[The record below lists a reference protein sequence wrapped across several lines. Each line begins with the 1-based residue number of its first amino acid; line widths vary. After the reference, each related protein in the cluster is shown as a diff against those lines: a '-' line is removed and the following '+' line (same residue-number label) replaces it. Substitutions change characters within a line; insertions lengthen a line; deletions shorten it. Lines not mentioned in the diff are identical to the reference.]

1 VGKYEFRGAKM
12 SLITLKTIY
21 EILGEKFII
30 SYYQRRYRWTKEQVE
45 QLLKD
50 IWEFSN
56 KNKNENEFYCLQP
69 IVVKKTGN
77 GWELIDGQQRLTTI
91 YIILKVIEDIHL
103 KRPIREAYNKEIFY
117 LNYQVRENFDE
128 ILNGKS
134 CVHNSIKEKNIDFY
148 CICESYDTVKNWFQS
163 NQFNF
168 NKYNKFLS
176 TLLAEEDKDNPVK
189 VIWYEVEED
198 ADAVEIFT
206 RLNIGKI
213 PLTNAELIKAL
224 FLNSSNFANS
234 NQEQI
239 RLKQLQIATEWDEIG
254 YTLQKDE
261 FWFFIFDKNNKT
273 FSDRNYD
280 TRIEY
285 IFDLMKKRP
294 KDAEDHFT
302 FYKFYEDLKSKD
314 IESLWKE
321 IKRFFYTLKE
331 WYEDNEFYHLIGYL
345 IATGKD
351 IASIK
356 DEYDPKTN
364 KDEYDPKTK
373 SGFKE
378 YLKDEIFKTINN
390 GASNVDEALEK
401 IKGLEYGS
409 DNVKNVLLLFNILIL
424 LNNKGANIRFPFD
437 RYKKEKWDIEHV
449 FSQTDIELKGKA
461 LKEYVKLI
469 LEFWTGE
476 KVEME
481 RLDENAV
488 NELEKKLDENVS
500 KELFR
505 KLVKVYNKDKDAKK
519 LFNEVKKE
527 LIEAFQE
534 EKIED
539 RDNISNLVLLD
550 AGTNRAYKNAF
561 FPIKRDIILEKIK
574 SGSFVPIG
582 TQNVFLKAYSKRFD
596 KIMFWTKDDAKDYL
610 DAIIETFKTFFKQ
623 RGDKNEQR

>member
-1 VGKYEFRGAKM
+1 VKKYEFRGAKM
-12 SLITLKTIY
+12 SRITLKTIY

-30 SYYQRRYRWTKEQVE
+30 SYYQRGYRWTKEQVE
-45 QLLKD
+45 QLLED
-50 IWEFSN
+50 IREFSE

-69 IVVKKTGN
+69 IVVKNTGD

-91 YIILKVIEDIHL
+91 YVILKVIEDIHL
-103 KRPIREAYNKEIFY
+103 KRTIREGFNKEIFY
-117 LNYQVRENFDE
+117 LDYQVRENFDK
-128 ILNGKS
+128 ILNGES
-134 CVHNSIKEKNIDFY
+134 CDDDSIKEKNIDFY
-148 CICESYDTVKNWFQS
+148 YICESYNTVKNWFQS

-168 NKYNKFLS
+168 NKYNRFLS

-189 VIWYEVEED
+189 VIWYEIEKD
-198 ADAVEIFT
+198 TDAVEIFT

-239 RLKQLQIATEWDEIG
+239 RLKQLQIATEWDEIE
-254 YTLQKDE
+254 YTLQKDG
-261 FWFFIFDKNNKT
+261 FWFFILDKNNKT

-285 IFDLMKKRP
+285 IFDLIKKRP
-294 KDAEDHFT
+294 KYAEDYFT
-302 FYKFYEDLKSKD
+302 FYEFYKDLKSKD
-314 IESLWKE
+314 IENLWKE

-345 IATGKD
+345 IVAGKD
-351 IASIK
+351 ITSIK
-356 DEYDPKTN
+356 DEYDRKI
-364 KDEYDPKTK
+364 K
-373 SGFKE
+373 SEFRK
-378 YLKDEIFKTINN
+378 YLKEEIYKTIFTRNN
-390 GASNVDEALEK
+390 GDPNENKALGN
-401 IKGLEYGS
+401 IKELEYGS
-409 DNVKNVLLLFNILIL
+409 DNVKNVLLLFNVLIL
-424 LNNKGANIRFPFD
+424 LNNKGANMRFPFD

-449 FSQTDIELKGKA
+449 FSQTDVDLKGNA

-481 RLDENAV
+481 QLDGNTV
-488 NELEKKLDENVS
+488 NELEKKLDKSVS
-500 KELFR
+500 KELFG
-505 KLVKVYNKDKDAKK
+505 KLVKVYNKDKDTKE
-519 LFNEVKKE
+519 LFDEVKKE
-527 LIEAFQE
+527 LIKAFQE
-534 EKIED
+534 EKIEN
-539 RDNISNLVLLD
+539 RANISNLVLLD

-561 FPIKRDIILEKIK
+561 FPIKRGIILEKIK

-596 KIMFWTKDDAKDYL
+596 KIMFWTEDDAKDYL
-610 DAIIETFKTFFKQ
+610 DAIIETFNAFFNQ
-623 RGDKNEQR
+623 RGDKSERQQ

>member
-1 VGKYEFRGAKM
+1 M

-21 EILGEKFII
+21 ELLGEKFII
-30 SYYQRRYRWTKEQVE
+30 SYYQRGYRWTKEQIE
-45 QLLKD
+45 QLLED
-50 IWEFSN
+50 IWEFSE
-56 KNKNENEFYCLQP
+56 KNKDENEFYCLQP
-69 IVVKKTGN
+69 IVVKKTED

-91 YIILKVIEDIHL
+91 YIILKVIEDLHL
-103 KRPIREAYNKEIFY
+103 RRSIKEAYNKDIFY
-117 LNYQVRENFDE
+117 LDYQVRENFDK
-128 ILNGKS
+128 ILNGGS
-134 CVHNSIKEKNIDFY
+134 CDDNSIKEKNIDFY
-148 CICESYDTVKNWFQS
+148 YICESYNIVKKWFRN

-176 TLLAEEDKDNPVK
+176 TLLAEEDKDHPVK

-224 FLNSSNFANS
+224 FLSSSNFANS
-234 NQEQI
+234 DQEQI
-239 RLKQLQIATEWDEIG
+239 RLKQLQIASEWDEIE
-254 YTLQKDE
+254 YTLQNDE

-285 IFDLMKKRP
+285 IFDLIKKRP
-294 KDAEDHFT
+294 KDAEDYFT
-302 FYKFYEDLKSKD
+302 FYKFYEELKSKD
-314 IESLWKE
+314 IETLWKE

-351 IASIK
+351 ITSIK
-356 DEYDPKTN
+356 DEYDR
-364 KDEYDPKTK
+364 KTK
-373 SGFKE
+373 SDFRK
-378 YLKDEIFKTINN
+378 YLKDEIKKTISTNN
-390 GASNVDEALEK
+390 GDQNLNQILEN
-401 IKGLEYGS
+401 IRELEYG
-409 DNVKNVLLLFNILIL
+409 DNKVKNVLLLFNILIL

-449 FSQTDIELKGKA
+449 FSQIDIDLKGKT

-476 KVEME
+476 KIETE
-481 RLDENAV
+481 QLDGNTV
-488 NELEKKLDENVS
+488 NELEKKLDGSVS
-500 KELFR
+500 KELFG
-505 KLVKVYNKDKDAKK
+505 KLVEVYNKDKDAKE
-519 LFNEVKKE
+519 LFDELKKE
-527 LIEAFQE
+527 LRKAFQE

-561 FPIKRDIILEKIK
+561 FPIKRAIILEKIK

-596 KIMFWTKDDAKDYL
+596 KIMFWTEDDAKDYL
-610 DAIIETFKTFFKQ
+610 DAIIETFKTFFNQ
-623 RGDKNEQR
+623 RGDENE

>member
-1 VGKYEFRGAKM
+1 M
-12 SLITLKTIY
+12 SPITLKTIY
-21 EILGEKFII
+21 DMLGKKFII
-30 SYYQRRYRWTKEQVE
+30 SYYQRGYRWAKEQVE
-45 QLLKD
+45 QLLED
-50 IWEFSN
+50 IWEFSQ
-56 KNKNENEFYCLQP
+56 KNKNEDEFYCLQP
-69 IVVKKTGN
+69 IVVKKTKEKTEDGC
-77 GWELIDGQQRLTTI
+77 WELIDGQQRLTTI

-103 KRPIREAYNKEIFY
+103 KKTISEAYNKEIFH
-117 LNYQVRENFDE
+117 LNYQVREKFDE
-128 ILNGKS
+128 ILDGKS
-134 CVHNSIKEKNIDFY
+134 CDDESIKEKNIDFY
-148 CICESYDTVKNWFQS
+148 YICESYNTVKNWFKR

-176 TLLAEEDKDNPVK
+176 TLLAEEDEDNPVK
-189 VIWYEVEED
+189 VIWYEVEEN

-213 PLTNAELIKAL
+213 PLTNAELIRAL

-234 NQEQI
+234 NQDDQEQI
-239 RLKQLQIATEWDEIG
+239 RLKQLQIATEWDEIE
-254 YTLQKDE
+254 YTLQRDE

-285 IFDLMKKRP
+285 IFDLIKERP
-294 KDAEDHFT
+294 KDAEDYFT

-331 WYEDNEFYHLIGYL
+331 WYENNESYHLIGYL

-351 IASIK
+351 ILSIK
-356 DEYDPKTN
+356 DEYDR
-364 KDEYDPKTK
+364 KTK
-373 SGFKE
+373 SEFRK
-378 YLKDEIFKTINN
+378 YLKEEVYKTIFNN
-390 GASNVDEALEK
+390 GDPNINEALES
-401 IKGLEYGS
+401 IKELEYGR
-409 DNVKNVLLLFNILIL
+409 DNTKIRNILLLFNILIL

-449 FSQTDIELKGKA
+449 FSQTDIDLKGKT

-476 KVEME
+476 KVETE
-481 RLDENAV
+481 
-488 NELEKKLDENVS
+488 KLDKNTANALEEKLDKSVN

-505 KLVKVYNKDKDAKK
+505 KLVEIYNKDKDAKE
-519 LFNEVKKE
+519 LFDEVKKE

-534 EKIED
+534 EEIEN

-561 FPIKRDIILEKIK
+561 FPIKRAIILEKIK
-574 SGSFVPIG
+574 NGNFVPIG

-596 KIMFWTKDDAKDYL
+596 NIMFWTEDDAKDYL
-610 DAIIETFKTFFKQ
+610 NAIIDTFNAFFNQ
-623 RGDKNEQR
+623 RGNENE

>member
-1 VGKYEFRGAKM
+1 M

-234 NQEQI
+234 SQEQI

-390 GASNVDEALEK
+390 GASNVDEALEN
-401 IKGLEYGS
+401 IKELEYGR
-409 DNVKNVLLLFNILIL
+409 DNTKIRSVLLLFNILIL
-424 LNNKGANIRFPFD
+424 LNNKGANTRFPFD
-437 RYKKEKWDIEHV
+437 RYKKEKWDIEHI
-449 FSQTDIELKGKA
+449 FSQTDIEFKGKA

-469 LEFWTGE
+469 IEFWTGE

>member
-1 VGKYEFRGAKM
+1 MEKYKFQGAKM
-12 SLITLKTIY
+12 SQITLKKIY

-30 SYYQRRYRWTKEQVE
+30 SYYQRGYRWTKEQVE
-45 QLLKD
+45 QLLED
-50 IWEFSN
+50 IWEFSE

-69 IVVKKTGN
+69 IVVKNIGDS
-77 GWELIDGQQRLTTI
+77 WELIDGQQRLTTI
-91 YIILKVIEDIHL
+91 YLILRFIELKLLRGDSLKNDYGKDIFS
-103 KRPIREAYNKEIFY
+103 IDYE
-117 LNYQVRENFDE
+117 VREGSKDFLLE
-128 ILNGKS
+128 ITKVEN
-134 CVHNSIKEKNIDFY
+134 NSRSDNNIDFY
-148 CICESYDTVKNWFQS
+148 HISKAYQTIVSFFD
-163 NQFNF
+163 
-168 NKYNKFLS
+168 YPNKFNRSNLDD
-176 TLLAEEDKDNPVK
+176 LLKILLYRVK
-189 VIWYEVEED
+189 VIWYEVEKD

-224 FLNSSNFANS
+224 FLNSSNFANAS
-234 NQEQI
+234 QEQI
-239 RLKQLQIATEWDEIG
+239 RLKQLQIATEWDEIE

-273 FSDRNYD
+273 FSDKNYD

-294 KDAEDHFT
+294 KDAEDYFT
-302 FYKFYEDLKSKD
+302 FYEFYKDLKSKDEDFKSKD

-321 IKRFFYTLKE
+321 IKRFFYTFKQ
-331 WYEDNEFYHLIGYL
+331 WYENNEFYHLIGYL

-351 IASIK
+351 ILSIK
-356 DEYDPKTN
+356 DEYDR
-364 KDEYDPKTK
+364 KTK
-373 SGFKE
+373 SEFRK
-378 YLKDEIFKTINN
+378 YLKEEVYKTIFNN
-390 GASNVDEALEK
+390 GDSNINKALES
-401 IKGLEYGS
+401 IKELEYGR
-409 DNVKNVLLLFNILIL
+409 DNTKIRNVLLLFNILIL

-437 RYKKEKWDIEHV
+437 RFKKEKWDIEHV
-449 FSQTDIELKGKA
+449 FSQTDIDLKGNA

-476 KVEME
+476 KVE
-481 RLDENAV
+481 A
-488 NELEKKLDENVS
+488 KKLDENTVNALEDKLDKSVS

-505 KLVKVYNKDKDAKK
+505 KLVEIYNKDKDAKE
-519 LFNEVKKE
+519 LFDEVKKE

-561 FPIKRDIILEKIK
+561 FPIKRAIILEKIK

-596 KIMFWTKDDAKDYL
+596 KIMFWTEDDAKDYL
-610 DAIIETFKTFFKQ
+610 DAIIETFKAFFNQ
-623 RGDKNEQR
+623 RGDKNEQRQ

>member
-1 VGKYEFRGAKM
+1 M
-12 SLITLKTIY
+12 SPITLKTIY
-21 EILGEKFII
+21 DILGEKFII
-30 SYYQRRYRWTKEQVE
+30 SYYQRGYRWAKEQVE
-45 QLLKD
+45 QLLED
-50 IWEFSN
+50 IWEFSQ
-56 KNKNENEFYCLQP
+56 KNKNEDEFYCLQP
-69 IVVKKTGN
+69 IVVKKTKEKTEDGC
-77 GWELIDGQQRLTTI
+77 WELIDGQQRLTTI

-103 KRPIREAYNKEIFY
+103 KKTISEAYNKEIFH
-117 LNYQVRENFDE
+117 LNYQVREKFDE
-128 ILNGKS
+128 ILDGKS
-134 CVHNSIKEKNIDFY
+134 CDDESIKEKNIDFY
-148 CICESYDTVKNWFQS
+148 YICESYNTVKNWFKR

-176 TLLAEEDKDNPVK
+176 TLLAEEDEDNPVK
-189 VIWYEVEED
+189 VIWYEVEEN

-213 PLTNAELIKAL
+213 PLTNAELIRAL

-234 NQEQI
+234 NQDDQEQI
-239 RLKQLQIATEWDEIG
+239 RLKQLQIATEWDEIE
-254 YTLQKDE
+254 YTLQRDE

-285 IFDLMKKRP
+285 IFDLIKERP
-294 KDAEDHFT
+294 KDAEDYFT

-331 WYEDNEFYHLIGYL
+331 WYENNESYHLIGYL

-351 IASIK
+351 ILSIK
-356 DEYDPKTN
+356 DEYDR
-364 KDEYDPKTK
+364 KTK
-373 SGFKE
+373 SEFRK
-378 YLKDEIFKTINN
+378 YLKEEVYKTIFNN
-390 GASNVDEALEK
+390 GDPNINEALES
-401 IKGLEYGS
+401 IKELEYGR
-409 DNVKNVLLLFNILIL
+409 DNTKIRNILLLFNILIL

-449 FSQTDIELKGKA
+449 FSQTDIDLKGKT

-476 KVEME
+476 KVETE
-481 RLDENAV
+481 
-488 NELEKKLDENVS
+488 KLDKNTANALEEKLDKSVN

-505 KLVKVYNKDKDAKK
+505 KLVEIYNKDKDAKE
-519 LFNEVKKE
+519 LFDEVKKE

-534 EKIED
+534 EEIEN

-561 FPIKRDIILEKIK
+561 FPIKRAIILEKIK
-574 SGSFVPIG
+574 NGNFVPIG

-596 KIMFWTKDDAKDYL
+596 NIMFWTEDDAKDYL
-610 DAIIETFKTFFKQ
+610 NAIIDTFNAFFNQ
-623 RGDKNEQR
+623 RGNENE

>member
-1 VGKYEFRGAKM
+1 M
-12 SLITLKTIY
+12 SPITLKTIY
-21 EILGEKFII
+21 DMLGKKFII
-30 SYYQRRYRWTKEQVE
+30 SYYQRGYRWAKEQVE
-45 QLLKD
+45 QLLED
-50 IWEFSN
+50 IWEFSQ
-56 KNKNENEFYCLQP
+56 KNKNEDEFYCLQP
-69 IVVKKTGN
+69 IVVKKTKEKTEDGC
-77 GWELIDGQQRLTTI
+77 WELIDGQQRLTTI

-103 KRPIREAYNKEIFY
+103 KKTISEAYNKEIFH
-117 LNYQVRENFDE
+117 LNYQVREKFDE
-128 ILNGKS
+128 ILDGKS
-134 CVHNSIKEKNIDFY
+134 CDDESIKEKNIDFY
-148 CICESYDTVKNWFQS
+148 YICESYNTVKNWFKR

-176 TLLAEEDKDNPVK
+176 TLLAEEDEDNPVK
-189 VIWYEVEED
+189 VIWYEVEEN

-213 PLTNAELIKAL
+213 PLTNAELIRAL

-234 NQEQI
+234 NQDDQEQI
-239 RLKQLQIATEWDEIG
+239 RLKQLQIATEWDEIE
-254 YTLQKDE
+254 YTLQRDE

-285 IFDLMKKRP
+285 IFDLIKERP
-294 KDAEDHFT
+294 KDAEDYFT

-331 WYEDNEFYHLIGYL
+331 WYENNESYHLIGYL
-345 IATGKD
+345 IATGKG
-351 IASIK
+351 ILSIK
-356 DEYDPKTN
+356 DEYDR
-364 KDEYDPKTK
+364 KTK
-373 SGFKE
+373 SEFRK
-378 YLKDEIFKTINN
+378 YLKEEVYKTIFNN
-390 GASNVDEALEK
+390 GDPNINEALES
-401 IKGLEYGS
+401 IKELEYGR
-409 DNVKNVLLLFNILIL
+409 DNTKIRNILLLFNILIL

-449 FSQTDIELKGKA
+449 FSQTDIDLKGKT

-476 KVEME
+476 KVETE
-481 RLDENAV
+481 
-488 NELEKKLDENVS
+488 KLDKNTANALEEKLDKSVN

-505 KLVKVYNKDKDAKK
+505 KLVEIYNKDKDAKE
-519 LFNEVKKE
+519 LFDEVKKE

-534 EKIED
+534 EEIEN

-561 FPIKRDIILEKIK
+561 FPIKRAIILEKIK
-574 SGSFVPIG
+574 NGNFVPIG

-596 KIMFWTKDDAKDYL
+596 NIMFWTEDDAKDYL
-610 DAIIETFKTFFKQ
+610 NAIIDTFNAFFNQ
-623 RGDKNEQR
+623 RGNENE

>member
-1 VGKYEFRGAKM
+1 MCKIELRTV
-12 SLITLKTIY
+12 Y

-30 SYYQRRYRWTKEQVE
+30 PYYQRGYRWTKEQVE
-45 QLLKD
+45 QLLED
-50 IWEFSN
+50 IWEFSE
-56 KNKNENEFYCLQP
+56 KNKNEEEFYCLQP
-69 IVVKKTGN
+69 IVVKNTGD

-91 YIILKVIEDIHL
+91 YIILKIIEDIHL
-103 KRPIREAYNKEIFY
+103 KRAILEAYNKEVFY
-117 LNYQVRENFDE
+117 LDYQVRENFDK
-128 ILNGKS
+128 ILNGES
-134 CVHNSIKEKNIDFY
+134 CDDDSIKEKNIDFY
-148 CICESYDTVKNWFQS
+148 YICESYNTVKNWFQS

-189 VIWYEVEED
+189 IIWYEVEKD

-213 PLTNAELIKAL
+213 PLTSAELIRAL

-239 RLKQLQIATEWDEIG
+239 RLKQLQIATEWDEIE
-254 YTLQKDE
+254 YTLQKKE
-261 FWFFIFDKNNKT
+261 FWYFIFDKNNKT

-285 IFDLMKKRP
+285 TFDLMKKRP
-294 KDAEDHFT
+294 KDAENYFT

-314 IESLWKE
+314 IESLWKK
-321 IKRFFYTLKE
+321 IKRFFYTLRE

-351 IASIK
+351 ITSIK
-356 DEYDPKTN
+356 DEYDK
-364 KDEYDPKTK
+364 KTK
-373 SGFKE
+373 SEFRK
-378 YLKDEIFKTINN
+378 YLKEEIYKTIFPIDN
-390 GASNVDEALEK
+390 GYTDINKALER
-401 IKGLEYGS
+401 IKGLEYG
-409 DNVKNVLLLFNILIL
+409 DDKVKNVLLLFNILIL

-449 FSQTDIELKGKA
+449 FSQTDIDLRGNA
-461 LKEYVKLI
+461 LKEYVRLI

-476 KVEME
+476 EIETEQLDEERINELEE
-481 RLDENAV
+481 RLDES
-488 NELEKKLDENVS
+488 VS
-500 KELFR
+500 KELFG
-505 KLVKVYNKDKDAKK
+505 KLVEVYNKDKNTRE
-519 LFNEVKKE
+519 LFDKVNKE
-527 LIEAFQE
+527 LIEAFHE
-534 EKIED
+534 EKIEN

-561 FPIKRDIILEKIK
+561 FPIKRSIILEKIK

-596 KIMFWTKDDAKDYL
+596 KIMFWTEGDAKDYL
-610 DAIIETFKTFFKQ
+610 DAITETFNAFFNQ
-623 RGDKNEQR
+623 RGDENE

>member
-1 VGKYEFRGAKM
+1 MHLRENNLFRGAKM
-12 SLITLKTIY
+12 SQIILKTIY
-21 EILGEKFII
+21 DILGEKFII
-30 SYYQRRYRWTKEQVE
+30 SYYQRGYRWTKEQVE
-45 QLLKD
+45 QLLED
-50 IWEFSN
+50 IWEFSE

-69 IVVKKTGN
+69 IVVKNIKD

-91 YIILKVIEDIHL
+91 YIILKIIEDIHL
-103 KRPIREAYNKEIFY
+103 RRIIREAYNKEIFY
-117 LNYQVRENFDE
+117 LDYQVRENLDK
-128 ILNGKS
+128 ILNGES
-134 CVHNSIKEKNIDFY
+134 CDDNSIKEKNIDFY
-148 CICESYDTVKNWFQS
+148 YICESYNIVKNWFQN

-176 TLLAEEDKDNPVK
+176 TLLAEEDKDHPVK

-224 FLNSSNFANS
+224 FLSSSNFANS
-234 NQEQI
+234 DQEQI
-239 RLKQLQIATEWDEIG
+239 RLKQLQIASEWDEIE

-261 FWFFIFDKNNKT
+261 FWFFIFDKINKT

-294 KDAEDHFT
+294 KDAEDYFT
-302 FYKFYEDLKSKD
+302 FYKFYEELKSKD

-345 IATGKD
+345 IVTGKD
-351 IASIK
+351 ITYIK
-356 DEYDPKTN
+356 DEYDR
-364 KDEYDPKTK
+364 KTK
-373 SGFKE
+373 SEFRK
-378 YLKDEIFKTINN
+378 YLKEEIKNTISTENIR
-390 GASNVDEALEK
+390 E
-401 IKGLEYGS
+401 LEYG
-409 DNVKNVLLLFNILIL
+409 DNKIKNVLLLFNILIL

-449 FSQTDIELKGKA
+449 FSQTDIVLKGKM
-461 LKEYVKLI
+461 LKDYVRRI
-469 LEFWTGE
+469 LEFWTGVKIE
-476 KVEME
+476 KEQ
-481 RLDENAV
+481 LDEYAKE
-488 NELEKKLDENVS
+488 ELEKDLKKSVN
-500 KELFR
+500 KELFN
-505 KLVKVYNKDKDAKK
+505 KLVGVYNNENAE
-519 LFNEVKKE
+519 LFEEVKKD

-534 EKIED
+534 KNIEN

-550 AGTNRAYKNAF
+550 VGTNRAYKNTF
-561 FPIKRDIILEKIK
+561 FPIKRAIILEKIK
-574 SGSFVPIG
+574 NGSFVPIG

-596 KIMFWTKDDAKDYL
+596 NIMYWTKDDAEDYL
-610 DAIIETFKTFFKQ
+610 NAIVKTFEAFFNK
-623 RGDKNEQR
+623 GGNENEQQ